1 MRRRIAVSLGLVLCL
16 VFCTL
21 SGRSLSQ
28 TQGPKSPEEFQRW
41 FHEQRLQEIQRQAE
55 FQQKMEQQRFENE
68 ERQKATRKI
77 RDEYADQAWQEALG
91 TTTEQWQT
99 IQSKLE
105 RIRQLRSMP
114 GMEISVYAVGGAGN
128 FQTTGFVKTSDGG
141 RSTANASSQ
150 LSATRGVS
158 STSDSSTRSGTAGG
172 SGRSFAEGGGNIRV
186 STPGPVK
193 KQVGEVNLGWQWRRP
208 SLNQDADRLTEGD
221 RACEQ
226 LLDALEAKDPD
237 AGQVRQR
244 VEALRQVRAQRQ
256 VQLREVQRQLRE
268 VITPEQ
274 EPKLILMGYLD

>member
-16 VFCTL
+16 VFCTR

-28 TQGPKSPEEFQRW
+28 TQGPKSPGEFQRW
-41 FHEQRLQEIQRQAE
+41 FHEQRLKEIQRQAD
-55 FQQKMEQQRFENE
+55 FQQKMEEQRFESE

-77 RDEYADQAWQEALG
+77 RDEYADQAWAEALG
-91 TTTEQWQT
+91 ATAAQWQA
-99 IQSKLE
+99 IQPKLE
-105 RIRQLRSMP
+105 RIRQLRSTP
-114 GMEISVYAVGGAGN
+114 GIEISVYAVSGAGN
-128 FQTTGFVKTSDGG
+128 FQTTSSVQTSDGG
-141 RSTANASSQ
+141 RSTADASSQ
-150 LSATRGVS
+150 LSATRGVT

-186 STPGPVK
+186 HTPGPVK
-193 KQVGEVNLGWQWRRP
+193 KQVGDVNLGWQWRRP
-208 SLNQDADRLTEGD
+208 SLNEDADKLTEGD

-226 LLDALEAKDPD
+226 LLDALEAKNPD
-237 AGQVRQR
+237 AEHVRQR

-256 VQLREVQRQLRE
+256 VELREAQRQLRE